1 MLSLFKVFP
10 GKDVRGRK
18 PLQARAF
25 GPSESASLVLVVH
38 SLPSPQVLP
47 PTKILIE
54 NPEIPSSLGQL
65 AAFHIYSYKWPS
77 LRLMYSAA
85 YVSHRLFFS
94 YKRHYCRY
102 GEGMLNVHSI
112 CKYETFSNNSQL

>member
-65 AAFHIYSYKWPS
+65 AATHLYEHFTSIRINGPVCV
-77 LRLMYSAA
+77 LCTLLLM
-85 YVSHRLFFS
+85 
-94 YKRHYCRY
+94 
-102 GEGMLNVHSI
+102 
-112 CKYETFSNNSQL
+112 